1 LYGHGILEIILSGI
15 MAFYA
20 ATVRGLCREVA
31 FRFSVVEQ
39 VKKRD

>member
-1 LYGHGILEIILSGI
+1 

-39 VKKRD
+39 VKKRDWRRDRRGI